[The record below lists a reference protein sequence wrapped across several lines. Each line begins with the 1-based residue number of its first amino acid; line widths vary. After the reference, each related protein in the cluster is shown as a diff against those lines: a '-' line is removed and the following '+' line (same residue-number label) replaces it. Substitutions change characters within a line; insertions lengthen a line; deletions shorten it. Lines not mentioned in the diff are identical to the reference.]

1 MRRRAQNAS
10 ATEVVE
16 EGEQSYQGEVPPAPP
31 HRRKG
36 RGRFRA
42 DAAQEVEQEQPP
54 VEQESPK
61 VDPVV
66 FVAGMVGINQGFEA
80 LNQAMPLVQQM
91 L

>member
-42 DAAQEVEQEQPP
+42 DTAQELEQEQPP
-54 VEQESPK
+54 VEQETHE
-61 VDPVV
+61 VDLAA
-66 FVAGMVGINQGFEA
+66 FVASMEGIN
-80 LNQAMPLVQQM
+80 
-91 L
+91 